1 LTLKSNKWKND
12 GLCVDYD
19 TSMFFEK
26 YEEGSVE
33 FKNNIDQFCLNCP
46 VLKTCFAVGVSGKE
60 YGIWGGIYLEEG
72 QPSKEFNSHKTT
84 ESWATHWQSLTLEN
98 K

>member
-1 LTLKSNKWKND
+1 MTLKSNKWKDD

-26 YEEGSVE
+26 YEEGSIE

-60 YGIWGGIYLEEG
+60 YGIWGGITANQRRDIRRRRGIVLPREE
-72 QPSKEFNSHKTT
+72 HV
-84 ESWATHWQSLTLEN
+84 A
-98 K
+98 